1 MRELTRLL
9 IVGALLSSGVL
20 VFASESQT
28 DRPIRLSLDLID
40 GSVIK
45 GTATLSTVR
54 IHTTFARMEIP
65 LEQIQ
70 RIEINEDHETGAFQ
84 MKNGDRITGAVD
96 IEPITL
102 QTIVGKVSIHTAQIE
117 SIRVVTA
124 VLDLTA
130 LKPSHVDAFSFSINK
145 VEDETKEVPKEPVLD
160 GKTPRRYL
168 WAHAPSR
175 IVYDLKDS
183 FAQFKARGYIGA
195 DTDNNQFGEVKFIVK
210 VDGKVLYS
218 SDPVFAPGSVEIVVD
233 LPKKAKRLE
242 LVIDPL
248 GSFNSDHSFW
258 LEPILKR

>member
-1 MRELTRLL
+1 
-9 IVGALLSSGVL
+9 
-20 VFASESQT
+20 
-28 DRPIRLSLDLID
+28 
-40 GSVIK
+40 
-45 GTATLSTVR
+45 
-54 IHTTFARMEIP
+54 MEIP

-102 QTIVGKVSIHTAQIE
+102 QTIVGTVSIHTAQIE

-124 VLDLTA
+124 VLDLTT

-175 IVYDLKDS
+175 IVYDLKDP
-183 FAQFKARGYIGA
+183 FAQFKAKGYIAA
-195 DTDNNQFGEVKFIVK
+195 DMGEVKFIVK

-218 SDPVFAPGSVEIVVD
+218 SDSVLAPGSVEIVVD
-233 LPKKAKRLE
+233 LPKKANRLE

-248 GSFNSDHSFW
+248 GSFDSDHSFW